1 MYVCYVIHR
10 LHQQMTHFINNL
22 QHYMMFE
29 VLESAWRDW
38 YTTHAHLSSDIP
50 LVSYPLHSPLTPFSD
65 AHQN

>member
-1 MYVCYVIHR
+1 
-10 LHQQMTHFINNL
+10 
-22 QHYMMFE
+22 MMFE

-65 AHQN
+65 AHQNQANISYILIYIYANVLGKKK